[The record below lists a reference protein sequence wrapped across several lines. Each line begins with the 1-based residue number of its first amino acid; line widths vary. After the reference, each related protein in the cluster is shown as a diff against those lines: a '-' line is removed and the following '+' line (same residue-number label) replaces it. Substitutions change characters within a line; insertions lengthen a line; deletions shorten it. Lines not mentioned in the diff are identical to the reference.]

1 MRFERVTSPQ
11 HPLCKRAMALY
22 ADSFPPHEQRENA
35 SQLRILG
42 DEAYRFNL
50 VYDENTFVGLALCWR
65 TERFIYL
72 EHFCILPEVRSQRK
86 QPDGCSSHRAC
97 RCCGLIAPPK
107 AAEGRRF
114 YKSPPETRA
123 CRKAV
128 ARGVKKKGLR
138 PLHASQAFKR
148 DFFDN
153 LSGAS
158 CFRGSAAVLCL
169 FYFRFLPIIS
179 RQAAGRGSSQITS
192 STSARLP

>member
-1 MRFERVTSPQ
+1 MRFERLTSPQ
-11 HPLCKRAMALY
+11 HPLYKRAMALY

-42 DEAYRFNL
+42 DKAYRFNL
-50 VYDENTFVGLALCWR
+50 IYDENTFVGLALCWR

-97 RCCGLIAPPK
+97 RCCGLHM
-107 AAEGRRF
+107 
-114 YKSPPETRA
+114 
-123 CRKAV
+123 
-128 ARGVKKKGLR
+128 KGLR
-138 PLHASQAFKR
+138 PLHASQEFKR